1 MKKLAIILF
10 ITILTF
16 AMAAC
21 SEDTSSQEDD
31 ASGENKESALQIH
44 TTVYP
49 LQYFTEQIA
58 GDAVEVETILP
69 PGTDPHTYEPTTKE
83 MVNMAEADAFIY
95 NGAGLEGYAQK
106 ISDSLKPED
115 VKVLEA
121 AKGIDLEEQGH
132 THGEDSTE
140 AEHSDEHAHE
150 DEDHADEEDSTSHEG
165 EEQSDHEGHDH
176 GENDPHVWLDPIRS
190 IQLAENIKEMLIE
203 LKPEKEEQFNQN
215 FEKLKQKL
223 TDLDHQFH
231 EQLENKPKNE
241 IIVSHAAYGYWEQ
254 AYGIEQI
261 AVSGLSP
268 SNEPSQKE
276 LENIIETA
284 EAHDLNHVL
293 FEQNVTPKVAEVVQ
307 SEIGAEPLR
316 IHNLSVLTEE
326 DIQDDENYI
335 SLMKQNL
342 EKLNQALS
350 E

>member
-1 MKKLAIILF
+1 VKKLAIILS

-31 ASGENKESALQIH
+31 ASGENNESTLQIH

-132 THGEDSTE
+132 NHGEDSTV

-150 DEDHADEEDSTSHEG
+150 QEKHDEENSTTSHED
-165 EEQSDHEGHDH
+165 EEQKSHEGHDH
-176 GENDPHVWLDPIRS
+176 EENDPHVWLDPIRS

-203 LKPEKEEQFNQN
+203 LKPEQEEQFNQN
-215 FEKLKQKL
+215 FEELKQKL

-231 EQLENKPKNE
+231 EQLENNPKNE

-350 E
+350 K

>member
-10 ITILTF
+10 ITILTVV
-16 AMAAC
+16 MTAC

-31 ASGENKESALQIH
+31 TSGENNESALQIN

-49 LQYFTEQIA
+49 LQYFAEQIA
-58 GDAVEVETILP
+58 GEAAEVETILP

-121 AKGIDLEEQGH
+121 AKGMDLKEH
-132 THGEDSTE
+132 VHNHGIE
-140 AEHSDEHAHE
+140 AEQSDHAHK
-150 DEDHADEEDSTSHEG
+150 DGDHADEEVSTSHEG

-190 IQLAENIKEMLIE
+190 IQLAENIKDMLIE
-203 LKPEKEEQFNQN
+203 LKPEQEEQFNKN
-215 FEKLKQKL
+215 FKELEQKL
-223 TDLDHQFH
+223 MDLDHQFH
-231 EQLENKPKNE
+231 KQLENKPKSE

-261 AVSGLSP
+261 ALSGLSP

-326 DIQDDENYI
+326 DIQNEENYI

-342 EKLNQALS
+342 EKLSEALS

>member
-1 MKKLAIILF
+1 MVKKLAIILF
-10 ITILTF
+10 ITILALF
-16 AMAAC
+16 MAAC
-21 SEDTSSQEDD
+21 SEDTSSEEGS
-31 ASGENKESALQIH
+31 SGENDKSPLQIH

-58 GDAVEVETILP
+58 GDAAEVETILP

-121 AKGIDLEEQGH
+121 AKGIDLEESVH
-132 THGEDSTE
+132 NHGEETE
-140 AEHSDEHAHE
+140 NSEHAHE
-150 DEDHADEEDSTSHEG
+150 DEDHAHTDEEDSTSHED
-165 EEQSDHEGHDH
+165 EEQSDHEGHNH
-176 GENDPHVWLDPIRS
+176 GENDPHVWLDPIRA
-190 IQLAENIKEMLIE
+190 IQLAENIKEMLVE
-203 LKPEKEEQFNQN
+203 LKPDQEEQFNQN
-215 FEKLKQKL
+215 FEELEQKL
-223 TDLDHQFH
+223 TELDQQFH

-293 FEQNVTPKVAEVVQ
+293 FEQNITPKVAEVVQ

-326 DIQDDENYI
+326 DIQNEENYI

-342 EKLNQALS
+342 EKLSEALA